1 MDNSCDYDEDLDL
14 LLGLWYIGWL
24 KDETI
29 LDNFGIETY
38 QKDKYDSI
46 NNMDLKL

>member
-24 KDETI
+24 KEEII
-29 LDNFGIETY
+29 LDNFEKEND
-38 QKDKYDSI
+38 QREEYDNIDI
-46 NNMDLKL
+46 NI